1 VVSTGIKRAT
11 LDDAYDASVTA
22 SLTLRAQLRLYET
35 AARAAI
41 TTGQIV
47 ATVSQ
52 SNAAGGRSTSFS
64 TPGSEGISPVRMV
77 ELWREL
83 IDLNDQVVA
92 DLDVDD
98 NEANRLAIKN
108 EMMGLLKPVTEH
120 YGDFSLLR
128 TGHAAPV

>member
-11 LDDAYDASVTA
+11 LDDAFDAAVTA
-22 SLTLRAQLRLYET
+22 DITLRAKLRLYET
-35 AARAAI
+35 AARALIA
-41 TTGQIV
+41 TGQIV
-47 ATVSQ
+47 AATSAT
-52 SNAAGGRSTSFS
+52 NGAGGRSTSFS
-64 TPGSEGISPVRMV
+64 TPGAEGISPVRMV

-92 DLDVDD
+92 DLALTD
-98 NEANRLAIKN
+98 NTANRLAIKN